1 MGTVIIFNI
10 ANPEIIIYKVRANT
24 MFGLAG
30 TFHLKHP
37 LATSFPP
44 IMFFIAQG
52 KNFMLEVLEELG
64 ISAH

>member
-1 MGTVIIFNI
+1 
-10 ANPEIIIYKVRANT
+10 

-30 TFHLKHP
+30 TFHIKHP